1 MKKKSSLLALCLAL
15 CLALTACGG
24 TQTTQSEDNSGSA
37 APDASASAEAEP
49 EEESADAS
57 AEAEPVEE
65 PAETSEVEADTSTTG
80 TASAGSEYTS
90 ITFETVEGSVTDD
103 DGKEI
108 VTYSYQVPTVTLAD
122 ATAQAAVQADLDAVV
137 ETFVTYV
144 QDEMGPQAK
153 EAYETYYE
161 GTDDGAGG
169 FSDEL
174 TFTLARVDD
183 AVISLVIDEVGYS
196 GGAHG
201 WDTRYCR
208 NYDAQTGETLTFE
221 LLGESFRSAAEDLVL
236 AKAAEMQAEEVVFFD
251 NYADSISFVV
261 CDGTE
266 TYAEIYA
273 RLYPDVY
280 GENGSVE
287 APEGNLEPTYYLTQ
301 EGITFLSGEYVMQ
314 PYAGG
319 IVEIPLSYDDFIDVM
334 NSQYM
339 L

>member
-24 TQTTQSEDNSGSA
+24 TQTTQSEDESGSA

-49 EEESADAS
+49 
-57 AEAEPVEE
+57 AEEPV
-65 PAETSEVEADTSTTG
+65 ETSEVEADSSTT
-80 TASAGSEYTS
+80 AACDEGSEYTS
-90 ITFETVEGSVTDD
+90 ITFEKVEGSVTGD

-108 VTYSYQVPTVTLAD
+108 VTYSYQVPTVTMAD
-122 ATAQAAVQADLDAVV
+122 SAAQAAVQEDLDALV

-144 QDEMGPQAK
+144 QGEFATQAE
-153 EAYETYYE
+153 EAYATYYE
-161 GTDDGAGG
+161 GTDDGMGG

-201 WDTRYCR
+201 WDNRYCR
-208 NYDAQTGETLTFE
+208 NYDAQTGEALTFDM
-221 LLGESFRSAAEDLVL
+221 LGENFRSAAEELVL
-236 AKAAEMQAEEVVFFD
+236 AKAAEMQAEEETFFE
-251 NYADSISFVV
+251 NYADYILEVV

-266 TYAEIYA
+266 TYAEVYA
-273 RLYPDVY
+273 QIYPDLY
-280 GENGSVE
+280 GADSSEE
-287 APEGNLEPTYYLTQ
+287 APEGTLEPTYYLTQ
-301 EGITFLSGEYVMQ
+301 EGVTFLSGQYVMQ

-319 IVEIPLSYDDFIDVM
+319 IVEISLSYDDFIDVM

>member
-1 MKKKSSLLALCLAL
+1 MKKKSCLLALCLAL

-37 APDASASAEAEP
+37 APDASVSAEAEP
-49 EEESADAS
+49 ADTS
-57 AEAEPVEE
+57 AEAEPAEE
-65 PAETSEVEADTSTTG
+65 PAETSEVEADTSTTA
-80 TASAGSEYTS
+80 ASSEGAETTS

-108 VTYSYQVPTVTLAD
+108 VTYSYQVPTVSLAD
-122 ATAQAAVQADLDAVV
+122 SAAQAAVQADLDAVV

-161 GTDDGAGG
+161 GTDDGTGG
-169 FSDEL
+169 FSDAL

-201 WDTRYCR
+201 WDNRYCR

-221 LLGESFRSAAEDLVL
+221 LLGESFRSAAEELVL

-280 GENGSVE
+280 GENGTVE

>member
-1 MKKKSSLLALCLAL
+1 MKKKTSLLALCLAL

-24 TQTTQSEDNSGSA
+24 TQTTQSEDESGSA
-37 APDASASAEAEP
+37 APDASASTEAEP
-49 EEESADAS
+49 EA
-57 AEAEPVEE
+57 E
-65 PAETSEVEADTSTTG
+65 PAEASEVEADISTTAA
-80 TASAGSEYTS
+80 ASEGSENTS

-108 VTYSYQVPTVTLAD
+108 LTYSYQVPTVTLAD
-122 ATAQAAVQADLDAVV
+122 SAAQAAVQEDLDAVV

-144 QDEMGPQAK
+144 QGEFATQAE
-153 EAYETYYE
+153 EAYATYYE
-161 GTDDGAGG
+161 GTEDGSFG

-201 WDTRYCR
+201 WDNRYCR

-221 LLGESFRSAAEDLVL
+221 TLGENFRSTAEELVL
-236 AKAAEMQAEEVVFFD
+236 ERAAEMQEEEEIFFED
-251 NYADSISFVV
+251 YATYIPFVV

-266 TYAEIYA
+266 LCADVYAQV
-273 RLYPDVY
+273 YPDLY
-280 GENGSVE
+280 GGDSSEE
-287 APEGNLEPTYYLTQ
+287 APEGTLEPTYYLTQ
-301 EGITFLSGEYVMQ
+301 EGVTFLSGEYVMQ

-319 IVEIPLSYDDFIDVM
+319 IVEFVFLYDELIDVM

>member
-24 TQTTQSEDNSGSA
+24 TQTTQSEDESGSV

-49 EEESADAS
+49 E
-57 AEAEPVEE
+57 
-65 PAETSEVEADTSTTG
+65 ADTSTTA
-80 TASAGSEYTS
+80 ASSEGSEYTS
-90 ITFETVEGSVTDD
+90 ITFETVEGSVTGD

-122 ATAQAAVQADLDAVV
+122 SAAQAAVQEDLDAVV

-144 QDEMGPQAK
+144 QGEFATQAK
-153 EAYETYYE
+153 EAYATYYE
-161 GTDDGAGG
+161 GTEDGSFG
-169 FSDEL
+169 FSDKL

-208 NYDAQTGETLTFE
+208 NYDAQTGETLTFDM
-221 LLGESFRSAAEDLVL
+221 LGENFRSTAEELVL
-236 AKAAEMQAEEVVFFD
+236 ERAAEMQEEEEIFFED
-251 NYADSISFVV
+251 YATYIPFVV

-266 TYAEIYA
+266 LCADVYAQV
-273 RLYPDVY
+273 YPDLY
-280 GENGSVE
+280 GADSSEE
-287 APEGNLEPTYYLTQ
+287 APEGTLEPTYYLTQ
-301 EGITFLSGEYVMQ
+301 EGVTFLSGEYVMQ

-319 IVEIPLSYDDFIDVM
+319 IVEFVFLYDELIDVM

>member
-1 MKKKSSLLALCLAL
+1 MKQKTSLLALCLAL

-24 TQTTQSEDNSGSA
+24 TQTTQSEDESGSA
-37 APDASASAEAEP
+37 APDASASAEAELT
-49 EEESADAS
+49 
-57 AEAEPVEE
+57 EE
-65 PAETSEVEADTSTTG
+65 PAETSEAEADSSTTA
-80 TASAGSEYTS
+80 ASGEGAAIAS
-90 ITFETVEGSVTDD
+90 ISLETVEGETATA
-103 DGKEI
+103 DGGTMI
-108 VTYSYQVPTVTLAD
+108 MTYSYQIPTVTLAD
-122 ATAQAAVQADLDAVV
+122 AAAQAAVQEDLDAVV

-144 QDEMGPQAK
+144 QEELEPLAQ
-153 EAYETYYE
+153 ETYQTYYE
-161 GTDDGAGG
+161 GTDNEFPG
-169 FSDEL
+169 FSDVL
-174 TFTLARVDD
+174 TITLARVDD

-201 WDTRYCR
+201 WDNRYCR
-208 NYDAQTGETLTFE
+208 NYDAQTGERLTFE
-221 LLGESFRSAAEDLVL
+221 MLGENFRSAAEELVL
-236 AKAAEMQAEEVVFFD
+236 AKAAEMQEEETTFFD

-280 GENGSVE
+280 GENGTVE

-301 EGITFLSGEYVMQ
+301 DGVTFLSGEYVMQ

-319 IVEIPLSYDDFIDVM
+319 IVEIPLSYDDLIDVM

>member
-24 TQTTQSEDNSGSA
+24 TQTTQSEDESGSA

-49 EEESADAS
+49 AEESADAS
-57 AEAEPVEE
+57 TEVE
-65 PAETSEVEADTSTTG
+65 PAETSEVEADTSTTD
-80 TASAGSEYTS
+80 TASEGTENTS
-90 ITFETVEGSVTDD
+90 ITFETVEGSVIGD

-122 ATAQAAVQADLDAVV
+122 AAAQAAVQADLDAVV

-153 EAYETYYE
+153 ETYETYYE
-161 GTDDGAGG
+161 DTDNEFPGY
-169 FSDEL
+169 SDEL

-208 NYDAQTGETLTFE
+208 NYDAQTGETLAFE
-221 LLGESFRSAAEDLVL
+221 LLGENFRSAAEELVL
-236 AKAAEMQAEEVVFFD
+236 AKAAEMQAEDTVFFD
-251 NYADSISFVV
+251 IYADSISFVV

-280 GENGSVE
+280 GENGTEE
-287 APEGNLEPTYYLTQ
+287 APEGNLEPTFYLT
-301 EGITFLSGEYVMQ
+301 EDGIIFLSGEYVMQ

-319 IVEIPLSYDDFIDVM
+319 IVEIALSYDDFIDVM